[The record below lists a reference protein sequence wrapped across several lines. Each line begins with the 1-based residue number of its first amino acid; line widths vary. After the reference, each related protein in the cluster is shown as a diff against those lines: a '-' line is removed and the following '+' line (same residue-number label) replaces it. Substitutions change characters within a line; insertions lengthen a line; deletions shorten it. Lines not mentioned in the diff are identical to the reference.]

1 MKKVD
6 SSLLSAVYIK
16 RLLTLS
22 PGFFDLAVDIYVHKP
37 KKKLPIVIMFIKLQL
52 YPVIAD

>member
-16 RLLTLS
+16 RLLTLP

-52 YPVIAD
+52 YPIIAD